1 MPVTLRR
8 PSLVNVSG
16 NSVVER
22 SASVQSLKAALST
35 NAIDNALV
43 ATTSAA
49 ANTAATVAIEEVI
62 AAPEAETKHADL
74 IHHAHGDR
82 RRLLPTSRGV
92 LYSGSTFNGTQT
104 NGDKATYNV
113 KVEIKHV
120 DLAESTIS
128 GYLHIKGLTEARD
141 VLSTFFEGEIID
153 GDKHSFLT
161 RKWDANQEIDRDHW
175 EMFPQFDS
183 IRTSFNDDGFEY
195 SLDNQKCIFMRWK
208 EIFLLDDPKL
218 KTILGASFSGF
229 YYICFDVSKG
239 SFCGFYYHDNCEM
252 YQVLELKHVAERT
265 SQAFEFR

>member
-16 NSVVER
+16 NSLVER
-22 SASVQSLKAALST
+22 TASVQSLKAALPTNVIEHDMVAST
-35 NAIDNALV
+35 AAAAST
-43 ATTSAA
+43 ATT
-49 ANTAATVAIEEVI
+49 VAVEEVI
-62 AAPEAETKHADL
+62 TAPEAETKHADL

-82 RRLLPTSRGV
+82 RRLLPTSKGV

-128 GYLHIKGLTEARD
+128 GYLHIQGLTDACN

-161 RKWDANQEIDRDHW
+161 RKWDANEEIDRDHW
-175 EMFPQFDS
+175 EMFPQFDP
-183 IRTSFNDDGFEY
+183 IRSSFNNDGFEY
-195 SLDNQKCIFMRWK
+195 SLTDQNCIFMRWK

-218 KTILGASFSGF
+218 KSILGASFSGF
-229 YYICFDVSKG
+229 YYVCFDISKG
-239 SFCGFYYHDNCEM
+239 SFCGLYYHDNCEL
-252 YQVLELKHVAERT
+252 YQVLELKHVAQRA